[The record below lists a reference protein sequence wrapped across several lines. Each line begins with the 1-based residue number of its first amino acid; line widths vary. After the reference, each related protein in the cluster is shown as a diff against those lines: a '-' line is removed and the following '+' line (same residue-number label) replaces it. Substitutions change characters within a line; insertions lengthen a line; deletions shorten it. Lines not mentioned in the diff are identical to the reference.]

1 MKRTETYPEDL
12 RCPKTGKIMFTSEVA
27 AQRRADRVAQ
37 MGKAAKS
44 ETCHPYQCGHCGG
57 WHIGRDKSRDG
68 RFSRQLRGGLE

>member
-1 MKRTETYPEDL
+1 MKRTSNEADAMT
-12 RCPKTGKIMFTSEVA
+12 CPQTGKIMFTSEVA

-68 RFSRQLRGGLE
+68 RFSRNLRGGLE